1 MTYQERYEAYRT
13 QIEQFLERDL
23 ADHRC
28 PGQEPMAEAMR
39 YSALAGG
46 KRIRPI
52 LVMEFCRISG
62 GDPMAAVPFGAA
74 LEMIHTY
81 SLIHDDLPCMDDDD
95 YRRGR
100 LTSHKVFGEAVAVL
114 AGDAL
119 LTRAFE
125 VMSAPEYV
133 DNVPVERNLKAVQT
147 LSANA
152 GVMGMIGGQMLDMA
166 AEKAAPDLDG
176 LIRLQ
181 RLKTGALIRAAA
193 RIGCL
198 IGGASERQLAAADE
212 YASAIGLAFQ
222 IRDDMLDVEGDP
234 ALLGKS
240 TGADQAHGKATFP
253 VLVGMDEC
261 RARISALTDRAVN
274 VLSAFEDADFLRT
287 LAEKLA
293 QRDQ

>member
-1 MTYQERYEAYRT
+1 MTYRERYETYRT
-13 QIEQFLERDL
+13 QIEQFLEDNL
-23 ADHRC
+23 SDSRC
-28 PGQEPMAEAMR
+28 EGQEAMAEAMR

-46 KRIRPI
+46 KRIRPV

-62 GDPMAAVPFGAA
+62 GDPLDALPFGAA

-125 VMSAPEYV
+125 VCSAPELLQKTS
-133 DNVPVERNLKAVQT
+133 PEHILKAVQT

-152 GVMGMIGGQMLDMA
+152 GVMGMIGGQMLDMD
-166 AEKAAPDLDG
+166 AETNPPDLDG

-198 IGGASERQLAAADE
+198 IGGATEKQLAAADE
-212 YASAIGLAFQ
+212 YASSIGLAFQ

-234 ALLGKS
+234 NLLGKA

-253 VLVGMDEC
+253 ALTGMDAC
-261 RARISALTDRAVN
+261 RAKIEELTNRAV
-274 VLSAFEDADFLRT
+274 VALSAFSDPHFLRT
-287 LAEKLA
+287 LAEELA
-293 QRDQ
+293 QRNT